1 MFLVSGITGHV
12 GGAAATQ
19 LLRAGRA
26 VRALVREP
34 AKAAAWAAQGVDV
47 RAGDFND
54 RASLVAALA
63 GVEGAFVMMPPTFPT
78 SREFKE
84 ARAIAGNLRAA
95 LDQTPVP
102 RVVVLSSFGSEKPD
116 RLGPIMATHILEA
129 TLRGTSSPLAFVR
142 GGSFMEG
149 HAFHVAAAASGRYA
163 AHVTR
168 ALPMVATADIGA
180 LVARLLT
187 GDPWRG
193 ERVLEFGTAYTPD
206 DIAAALASV
215 VGKPVS
221 VHAVP
226 RDEWQAA
233 LVARGMSPFVA
244 ELLGE
249 MRQSQDDGWIA
260 FGAPGAEH
268 VPATTTLRMFFEG
281 VKRAGGH

>member
-1 MFLVSGITGHV
+1 
-12 GGAAATQ
+12 
-19 LLRAGRA
+19 
-26 VRALVREP
+26 
-34 AKAAAWAAQGVDV
+34 
-47 RAGDFND
+47 
-54 RASLVAALA
+54 
-63 GVEGAFVMMPPTFPT
+63 
-78 SREFKE
+78 
-84 ARAIAGNLRAA
+84 
-95 LDQTPVP
+95 
-102 RVVVLSSFGSEKPD
+102 
-116 RLGPIMATHILEA
+116 
-129 TLRGTSSPLAFVR
+129 
-142 GGSFMEG
+142 
-149 HAFHVAAAASGRYA
+149 
-163 AHVTR
+163 
-168 ALPMVATADIGA
+168 MVATADIGA

-193 ERVLEFGTAYTPD
+193 ERVLEIGTAYTPD
-206 DIAAALASV
+206 EIAAALASV

-268 VPATTTLRMFFEG
+268 VPTTTTLRMFFAG